1 MSAFR
6 NHRRTAETIIDLLP
20 PERPSRVARTSPVRT
35 SVTDVADA
43 QFVTVAK
50 NIPTAGA
57 KSWCNDNHNNRPLS
71 SASRKRS
78 SSSSSA
84 LASRVVRGIEGVLGR
99 LSDRNFAFLVALV
112 FGAVFT
118 AAGLFASPERASPI
132 RAVALDITHV
142 TLTPQDANGMQVLL
156 VNAIIENH
164 GPGQRSMPRVRAD
177 LLSGGQVVAS
187 TFIDTPTGSI
197 GAGESRG
204 LAARLRHPGGK
215 LPELR
220 LSFADEDARSI

>member
-1 MSAFR
+1 MSAFS
-6 NHRRTAETIIDLLP
+6 NNRRTAEATIDLLP
-20 PERPSRVARTSPVRT
+20 PERPARGPRTSPGRT
-35 SVTDVADA
+35 PVADVTDA

-50 NIPTAGA
+50 NVRTAGA
-57 KSWCNDNHNNRPLS
+57 KSWCNDNHNNRPPIP
-71 SASRKRS
+71 ASRKRS
-78 SSSSSA
+78 FSSA
-84 LASRVVRGIEGVLGR
+84 VAGRVVGGIEGVLGR

-118 AAGLFASPERASPI
+118 TAGLLASPERNLPI
-132 RAVALDITHV
+132 RAAALDITHV

-156 VNAIIENH
+156 VNAIIENR
-164 GPGQRSMPRVRAD
+164 GPEQRPMPRVRAD

-187 TFIDTPTGSI
+187 TFIDSPIGSI

>member
-6 NHRRTAETIIDLLP
+6 NHRRTAETVIDLLP
-20 PERPSRVARTSPVRT
+20 PERPVRGGRTSPGRRAVAD
-35 SVTDVADA
+35 VTDA
-43 QFVTVAK
+43 QFITVAK
-50 NIPTAGA
+50 NIRAAGA
-57 KSWCNDNHNNRPLS
+57 KNWCNDNRNDRPIS
-71 SASRKRS
+71 SASPSRT
-78 SSSSSA
+78 SSSA
-84 LASRVVRGIEGVLGR
+84 LAGRVVGGVEGVLGR
-99 LSDRNFAFLVALV
+99 LSERNFAVLVALV
-112 FGAVFT
+112 FGAVFA
-118 AAGLFASPERASPI
+118 AAGLLASPERDSSI

-187 TFIDTPTGSI
+187 TFIDTPIGSI

>member
-6 NHRRTAETIIDLLP
+6 NHRRTAEAIIDLLP
-20 PERPSRVARTSPVRT
+20 PERPVRGARTSPGRR
-35 SVTDVADA
+35 SVADVADA

-50 NIPTAGA
+50 NIHTAGA
-57 KSWCNDNHNNRPLS
+57 KSWCNDNHNNRPVS
-71 SASRKRS
+71 PASRKRS
-78 SSSSSA
+78 FLSILTSS
-84 LASRVVRGIEGVLGR
+84 VIGGFEGGLGR
-99 LSDRNFAFLVALV
+99 LSDRNFALLVALV
-112 FGAVFT
+112 FGAVF
-118 AAGLFASPERASPI
+118 AVAGLFASPERDSPI

-156 VNAIIENH
+156 VNAIVENH
-164 GPGQRSMPRVRAD
+164 GSKQRPMPRVRAD

-187 TFIDTPTGSI
+187 TFIDTPIGSI

>member
-6 NHRRTAETIIDLLP
+6 NRRRTAEAIIDLLP
-20 PERPSRVARTSPVRT
+20 PERPARGGRTSPGRR
-35 SVTDVADA
+35 SVADVADA

-50 NIPTAGA
+50 NIRTAGA
-57 KSWCNDNHNNRPLS
+57 KSWCNDNHDNRPVS
-71 SASRKRS
+71 SAAGS
-78 SSSSSA
+78 
-84 LASRVVRGIEGVLGR
+84 VVGGVEGVLGR
-99 LSDRNFAFLVALV
+99 LSDRNFALLVALV

-118 AAGLFASPERASPI
+118 AAGLFASPGRDSPI
-132 RAVALDITHV
+132 RAAALDITHV

-187 TFIDTPTGSI
+187 TFIDTPIGSI